1 MRALAVEAAGGWD
14 KGLKAGHVTLASDL
28 RHRRRLAMRADEGF
42 EFLLD
47 LVHATYLKH
56 GDGLALEDGRFVE
69 VRAAPE
75 PIMDIACD
83 DAAHLARLAWHVGNR
98 HLAVQVLPG
107 GTLRL
112 VDDHVIA
119 DMARGLGA
127 RVLRHEAPFDPE
139 PGAYAGHAHGG

>member
-1 MRALAVEAAGGWD
+1 MRVLAVEPGGTWD
-14 KGLKAGHVTLASDL
+14 TALKAGHVTLASDL
-28 RHRRRLAMRADEGF
+28 RHRRRLAMQADEGF

-56 GDGLALEDGRFVE
+56 GDGLALEDGRYIE

-75 PIMDIACD
+75 PVLDIACD

-98 HLAVQVLPG
+98 HLAVQVLAD

-112 VDDHVIA
+112 ADDYVIA
-119 DMARGLGA
+119 DMARHLGA
-127 RVLRHEAPFDPE
+127 KVRRHEAAFDPE
-139 PGAYAGHAHGG
+139 PGAYAEHKHGK

>member
-1 MRALAVEAAGGWD
+1 MRVLAVESAGTWNGAQ
-14 KGLKAGHVTLASDL
+14 KAGHVTLASDA

-42 EFLLD
+42 DFLLD

-56 GDGLALEDGRFVE
+56 GDGLALEDGRYIE

-75 PIMDIACD
+75 PVLDIACN

-98 HLAVQVLPG
+98 HLAVQVLAD

-112 VDDHVIA
+112 ADDYVIA
-119 DMARGLGA
+119 DMAARLGA
-127 RVLRHEAPFDPE
+127 KVLRHEAPFDPE
-139 PGAYAGHAHGG
+139 PGAYAEHKHGK